1 MSEILHG
8 RGLSRQRHEPPT
20 GRRTLSRVAVLST
33 VAIAALAAPAFAKP
47 AVNGAYPPNV
57 YFHFT
62 DGHGNDFRVP
72 QAVPGLT
79 ECNQA
84 KLAVLAKVVQKH
96 EPVYAGW
103 SYVRAECR
111 APRRR

>member
-1 MSEILHG
+1 MGKLTSIILAS
-8 RGLSRQRHEPPT
+8 L
-20 GRRTLSRVAVLST
+20 
-33 VAIAALAAPAFAKP
+33 AIGAASAPAIG
-47 AVNGAYPPNV
+47 VQAYPPNV

-79 ECNQA
+79 VCDQG
-84 KLAVLAKVVQKH
+84 KLAVIAKAVQKH

-111 APRRR
+111 KPRR